1 MLERDGNMK
10 WVELDEVAAKLM
22 KTRKAHKERERGF
35 VYYHGKRVANS
46 ALELRKLLFP
56 DDASGDDAL
65 RLAGM
70 FHDVGKGLSPH
81 AQYGSVIFPEA
92 VKGLVEDD
100 ALIRQAAQMI
110 AHHGDR
116 QIGPSPYD
124 KWTQL
129 LQDADLLDHSGCYGV
144 WMCAQFYSYFDGCM
158 ADGVQFHAETSEKYY
173 EDNVGLLNFELSKK
187 IFRDKVDAE
196 QTFFKRAAY
205 EAEGLFPGLNELK

>member
-1 MLERDGNMK
+1 MWNWTAID
-10 WVELDEVAAKLM
+10 ELAATLM
-22 KTRKAHKERERGF
+22 KNRKAHKERERGF

-46 ALELRKLLFP
+46 AVELRKLVFP
-56 DDASGDDAL
+56 DDASHDDAL

-92 VKGLVEDD
+92 VKELVDNKE
-100 ALIRQAAQMI
+100 LIHQCADMI
-110 AHHGDR
+110 AHHGMR
-116 QIGPSPYD
+116 QIGESPYD
-124 KWTQL
+124 VWTQL

-158 ADGVQFHAETSEKYY
+158 TDGVKFHAATAEKYY
-173 EDNVGLLNFELSKK
+173 QDNVDLLNFDISKK

-196 QTFFKRAAY
+196 KVFFARAAF
-205 EAEGLFPGLNELK
+205 EAEGLFPGYSKR